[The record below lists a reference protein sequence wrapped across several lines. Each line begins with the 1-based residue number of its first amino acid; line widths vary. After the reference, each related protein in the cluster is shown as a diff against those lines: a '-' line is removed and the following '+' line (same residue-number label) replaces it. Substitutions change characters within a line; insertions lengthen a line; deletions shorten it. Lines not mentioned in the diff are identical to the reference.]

1 MSHTSAAAARSFTLV
16 ATRPWTLEGP
26 VDLDFEDEVRER
38 NLAQLTDPHLRRRFR
53 RKHPFRLGAT
63 YDEMVRALDCVWD
76 CPDDGTVNVTGFCCA
91 TCGRARAEFIM

>member
-1 MSHTSAAAARSFTLV
+1 MSHTSAAAARSFTILS
-16 ATRPWTLEGP
+16 TRPWTLEGP

-53 RKHPFRLGAT
+53 RKHPLRLGAT

>member
-1 MSHTSAAAARSFTLV
+1 M
-16 ATRPWTLEGP
+16 
-26 VDLDFEDEVRER
+26 RER

-53 RKHPFRLGAT
+53 RKHPLRLGAT

>member
-1 MSHTSAAAARSFTLV
+1 MAD
-16 ATRPWTLEGP
+16 RPWTLEGP
-26 VDLDFEDEVRER
+26 VDLYYEDEVRER

-53 RKHPFRLGAT
+53 RKHPLRLGAT

>member
-26 VDLDFEDEVRER
+26 VDLDFDDEVRER
-38 NLAQLTDPHLRRRFR
+38 NRRQLTDPHLTRRFR
-53 RKHPFRLGAT
+53 RKHPLRFGAT
-63 YDEMVRALDCVWD
+63 YDEMVRALACVWD
-76 CPDDGTVNVTGFCCA
+76 CPDDGTANVTGFCCA

>member
-1 MSHTSAAAARSFTLV
+1 MAHTSAAGGRTFTIV

-26 VDLDFEDEVRER
+26 VDLDFDDEVRER
-38 NLAQLTDPHLRRRFR
+38 NRRQLTDPHLTRRFR
-53 RKHPFRLGAT
+53 RKHPLRLGAT

-76 CPDDGTVNVTGFCCA
+76 CPDDGTANVTGFCCA

>member
-1 MSHTSAAAARSFTLV
+1 MSHTSAAAERSFTIV

-53 RKHPFRLGAT
+53 RKHPLRLGAT